1 MDSINKGF
9 ENLFNNIHL
18 YYDQEKTFRISKL
31 DQCITNII
39 KFKDIKNYTKFD
51 IYDLTYLIEDIKYST
66 NLILSD
72 SALDFHNLILKN
84 LDNLL
89 DSIDIKY
96 FANLMKNLKTLLENY
111 KLIIERDIFHRIKL
125 IKTKQIDKLE
135 CTFLDYIKND
145 NPRAYNDRLVKS
157 YIKTIQDPDST
168 ETIDEYKS
176 YFDALKIFIKDH
188 KNIDNFIPFR
198 KNPILSL
205 LRLAYLI
212 KNNLY
217 KIDLLLASD
226 VILLKAFYSIKKD
239 ILKLKLINKKIDP
252 NLSIVSLTLLQNN
265 PSVNLKKTLEFIDLQ
280 IFVISRYFDDFPL
293 QDIFFQ
299 KKSQIEIACSES
311 LEQLIFSLKNI
322 SNIMFDE
329 ETLYKKINIKNRL
342 YKNLFLNNDHNSI
355 IEDIMEKSP
364 ANLLTKIANKYFQ
377 ILLDIASI
385 INIQLVNDNLEL
397 IYPFLE
403 FEKYFNQ
410 IILEVS
416 KKSQFDHKKL
426 EKNIQNI
433 IKLHPLL
440 NQNYCILKDKE
451 QEIIDNQKSIETND
465 LSKLNIFVNRKG
477 FSSYKEIKTL
487 RSNDYKNIEINKTLT
502 KVNKNICNGK
512 YEGAFESAKELTM
525 LLLSKNY
532 YMCPTLIGIYNLPPI
547 SNSFFLVLKEITNNP
562 IIDSIKNKQED
573 YWRI

>member
-18 YYDQEKTFRISKL
+18 YYDQEKSFRINKL

-39 KFKDIKNYTKFD
+39 KFKDIKNYRKSD
-51 IYDLTYLIEDIKYST
+51 IYNLTYLIEEIKYST
-66 NLILSD
+66 KLILSD
-72 SALDFHNLILKN
+72 SALNFHNLILKN

-96 FANLMKNLKTLLENY
+96 FASLIKNLKTLLENY
-111 KLIIERDIFHRIKL
+111 KLIIEKDISHRMEL
-125 IKTKQIDKLE
+125 VKTKQIDNLE
-135 CTFLDYIKND
+135 STFLDYIKSD
-145 NPRAYNDRLVKS
+145 NTSTYSDRLVELYVKT
-157 YIKTIQDPDST
+157 IKTPDS
-168 ETIDEYKS
+168 EEIISEYKS
-176 YFDALKIFIKDH
+176 YFNTLKIFVKDYQ
-188 KNIDNFIPFR
+188 NIDDFIPFR
-198 KNPILSL
+198 KNPVLSL
-205 LRLAYLI
+205 LKLAYLI

-217 KIDLLLASD
+217 KIDFLLTSD
-226 VILLKAFYSIKKD
+226 IILLKAFYSIKKD
-239 ILKLKLINKKIDP
+239 TDKLGLIYKKTDP
-252 NLSIVSLTLLQNN
+252 YLSIVSLTLLQTK
-265 PSVNLKKTLEFIDLQ
+265 PSENLKRIIDFIDLQ
-280 IFVISRYFDDFPL
+280 IFVISQYFDDFPL

-299 KKSQIEIACSES
+299 KKSQIDISKSES

-322 SNIMFDE
+322 SNIMFDD
-329 ETLYKKINIKNRL
+329 ETLYKKINIKNQL
-342 YKNLFLNNDHNSI
+342 YKSLFLNNNHNSV
-355 IEDIMEKSP
+355 IEDIIEKSP
-364 ANLLTKIANKYFQ
+364 SNLLTKIANKYFQ

-397 IYPFLE
+397 IHPFLE

-416 KKSQFDHKKL
+416 KKSQFDHEKL

-451 QEIIDNQKSIETND
+451 QEIINNQSIETND

-477 FSSYKEIKTL
+477 RGSYKEIKTL

-512 YEGAFESAKELTM
+512 HEGAFESAKELTIV
-525 LLLSKNY
+525 LLSKYY